1 MIAKR
6 PVKVSLP
13 MEEVFYTIT
22 RHPMTFRIKSGVDQ
36 DGRIT
41 ARRCEV
47 FWNGG
52 AYADVGP
59 RVAQKSG
66 FTASGPYDIDN
77 VSIDSYALYTNQPPA
92 GALRGFGV
100 PQLVWAYESHTV
112 MMARALKID
121 PLEFRRRNITREGG
135 RHATVTPLKDA
146 PVEKVLEHVAA
157 RMNWTEPLPPPYP
170 PPQAG
175 EGQGGGAGE

>member
-1 MIAKR
+1 MGLSMVAKR

-22 RHPMTFRIKSGVDQ
+22 RHPMTFRIKSGVDR

-52 AYADVGP
+52 AYAHVGP

-66 FTASGPYDIDN
+66 FTASGPYHIEN
-77 VSIDSYALYTNQPPA
+77 VSLDSYAPYTNPPPPR
-92 GALRGFGV
+92 ALPGFRV
-100 PQLVWAYESHTV
+100 PQQSWAYASHT
-112 MMARALKID
+112 
-121 PLEFRRRNITREGG
+121 
-135 RHATVTPLKDA
+135 
-146 PVEKVLEHVAA
+146 
-157 RMNWTEPLPPPYP
+157 
-170 PPQAG
+170 
-175 EGQGGGAGE
+175 